1 MLFARKHMLLNV
13 LANINIPCFHETQF
27 NLNASFKLLHFNSL
41 PDNLYML
48 LWYRCPNFLS
58 IYCFSTCVNKT
69 FGFSCLS
76 HILTIIP
83 FCSTQT
89 SQLQGVLHLMLI
101 FSKLNRCMAGNP
113 GQRFIKKYVIYNKN
127 KCVTHYRFCF
137 SDLLINAF
145 PSWQRQFL
153 SLQSEINVPIQTSN
167 KDIVPARL
175 HVPKHIFHQQRF
187 CFCDTV
193 IFFLVVS

>member
-13 LANINIPCFHETQF
+13 LANINIPYFHETQF

-76 HILTIIP
+76 RILTIIP
-83 FCSTQT
+83 FWSSQT
-89 SQLQGVLHLMLI
+89 SQLRGALHLMLI

-113 GQRFIKKYVIYNKN
+113 GQKKYDIYNKN
-127 KCVTHYRFCF
+127 ECVTHYRFCF

-145 PSWQRQFL
+145 PSWQRQTVFN
-153 SLQSEINVPIQTSN
+153 SSEWNQCSHPDL
-167 KDIVPARL
+167 K
-175 HVPKHIFHQQRF
+175 
-187 CFCDTV
+187 
-193 IFFLVVS
+193 

>member
-48 LWYRCPNFLS
+48 LWYRCPYFLS

-83 FCSTQT
+83 FWSTQT

-101 FSKLNRCMAGNP
+101 FYNP
-113 GQRFIKKYVIYNKN
+113 WRLTQDRDSQKKNVIYNKN

-145 PSWQRQFL
+145 PSWQRQTVFI
-153 SLQSEINVPIQTSN
+153 SSEWNQCSHSDL
-167 KDIVPARL
+167 K
-175 HVPKHIFHQQRF
+175 
-187 CFCDTV
+187 
-193 IFFLVVS
+193 